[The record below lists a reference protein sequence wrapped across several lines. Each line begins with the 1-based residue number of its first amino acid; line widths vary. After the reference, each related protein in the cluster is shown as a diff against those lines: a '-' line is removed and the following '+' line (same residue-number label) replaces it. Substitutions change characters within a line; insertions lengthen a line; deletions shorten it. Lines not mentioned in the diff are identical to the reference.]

1 MNFATLTDYIRTPE
15 DDANDAAEAAWKQR
29 RNADSL
35 RALQSRLAREA
46 RQRAMN
52 YQTATEPATN

>member
-1 MNFATLTDYIRTPE
+1 MNLPPLTAYIRTPE

-46 RQRAMN
+46 GQRAMN
-52 YQTATEPATN
+52 YLTATEPATN

>member
-1 MNFATLTDYIRTPE
+1 MNLTPLTDYIRTPE

-29 RNADSL
+29 RNAESL

-46 RQRAMN
+46 RQRAMDCL
-52 YQTATEPATN
+52 TSTEPTAN

>member
-1 MNFATLTDYIRTPE
+1 MITLTDYIRTPE
-15 DDANDAAEAAWKQR
+15 DDANDAAEAAWKQQC
-29 RNADSL
+29 NADSL

-52 YQTATEPATN
+52 CLTANEPATN

>member
-1 MNFATLTDYIRTPE
+1 MTILTDYIRTPQ
-15 DDANDAAEAAWKQR
+15 DDANDAAEAAWKRR

-46 RQRAMN
+46 RQRFPQPGIQRGWRQA
-52 YQTATEPATN
+52 

>member
-1 MNFATLTDYIRTPE
+1 MTTLTDYIRTPE

-35 RALQSRLAREA
+35 RALQSRLARED
-46 RQRAMN
+46 RQRAMGHL
-52 YQTATEPATN
+52 TVTEPATN

>member
-1 MNFATLTDYIRTPE
+1 MNLTTLTDYIRTPE

-29 RNADSL
+29 RNAESL

-52 YQTATEPATN
+52 HLTAAEPATN